1 MPGFGMTD
9 AALSDLRILD
19 LAGEIGVYCTKL
31 LADLG
36 ADVIRIEHPDG
47 DPLRE
52 IGPFWHDEARND
64 RSLSFLNY
72 NTNKRSITLD
82 IAPADGRAL
91 FERLVASADV
101 VVETFAPGYLDSI
114 GLGYAALRKIK
125 PDIILTSITGFGQDG
140 PHAQYAWSDV
150 VGVAMSGMMTL
161 AGDKD
166 DPPNLPASSQAYH
179 GAGIQAAAGTMMAVV
194 YRDDTGD
201 GQQVDV
207 SMQEANSIN
216 QETAMQTFDMTQQIR
231 TRTGARGV
239 IPIDIAG
246 IGVYACT
253 DGHVFAYL
261 GTPGGAP
268 WTAMLAWMTREGLAD
283 DLNDEPY
290 VTLIG
295 KLNLGFLTS
304 LARPD
309 VLQQHLADFGGRVN
323 SVPELLPLLA
333 HLHEVFSRF
342 CASMSKWTLYQEG
355 QKQRLMFGI
364 VSTPEDLA
372 KNPQLEA
379 RAWYQDVAHDHLGAS
394 VRYAGPPYRLS
405 ETPWAIHRRP
415 PLPGEHNDEIYRDEL
430 GLSAEELDRL
440 RAKGVV

>member
-1 MPGFGMTD
+1 MTD
-9 AALSDLRILD
+9 AALSDLRVLD
-19 LAGEIGVYCTKL
+19 LAGEIGVYATKL

-47 DPLRE
+47 DPLRD
-52 IGPFWHDEARND
+52 IGPFWHDEAAAD
-64 RSLSFLNY
+64 RSLSFLNN

-82 IAPADGRAL
+82 IAQPEGRAL
-91 FERLVASADV
+91 FEKLVATADV

-114 GLGYAALRKIK
+114 GLGYAALCKIK
-125 PDIILTSITGFGQDG
+125 PDIILTSVTGFGQDG
-140 PHAQYAWSDV
+140 PHSHYRWSDV

-166 DPPNLPASSQAYH
+166 DPPNMPVPSQGYTGAS
-179 GAGIQAAAGTMMAVV
+179 IQAAAGTMMAVV
-194 YRDDTGD
+194 HRDNSGE
-201 GQQVDV
+201 GQHIDV

-216 QETAMQTFDMTQQIR
+216 QETAMQTYDMTKEIR
-231 TRTGARGV
+231 RRTGSRGA

-246 IGVYACT
+246 IGVYECT
-253 DGHVFAYL
+253 DGQVFSYL

-268 WTAMLAWMTREGLAD
+268 WTAMLDWMNREGMAE

-290 VTLIG
+290 VTLIR
-295 KLNLGFLTS
+295 KLQLSFLTA

-309 VLQQHLADFGGRVN
+309 ELQKHLDDFGGRVK
-323 SVPELLPLLA
+323 SVGELLPLLM
-333 HLHEVFSRF
+333 HLHQVFGRF
-342 CASMSKWTLYQEG
+342 CASMSKWTLYEEG

-372 KNPQLEA
+372 KNPQLAA
-379 RAWYQDVAHDHLGAS
+379 RGWYQDVRHDHLGAT

-405 ETPWAIHRRP
+405 ETPWSLRRRP
-415 PLPGEHNDEIYRDEL
+415 PLPGEHNIEVYVEEL
-430 GLSAEELDRL
+430 GVPAGEVERL
-440 RAKGVV
+440 RAAGVV